1 MKGITYAIVK
11 YEKNKIT
18 LGGVKNKIK
27 FKRVNNKLT
36 SESVKKIRS
45 RIIKKK
51 KKGEIMIFSSHKMR
65 AILTF
70 IR

>member
-27 FKRVNNKLT
+27 LKRVNNKLT
-36 SESVKKIRS
+36 SKSVKKIKS
-45 RIIKKK
+45 RIINKKK
-51 KKGEIMIFSSHKMR
+51 EEIMIFSSHKMR